1 MLEILQKFF
10 HFCDE
15 RERKEFYI
23 SIVLG
28 VLAALFS
35 ALKIPSIGVMLGAIL
50 AGGVTTK
57 TILLSLAIMLISV
70 IGSSILKYHATA
82 LQTDGGYSTTANKR
96 VQIAEHLRYLPMG
109 YFNENS
115 LGAITSV
122 TTNTMD
128 NLSGVS
134 TRVVMLVTEGVFST
148 AVMTLAVFLFDWR
161 VGLLIV
167 AGMLIYYFINH
178 TLQTKSEQTTRR
190 KFAGDTAVVE
200 RVLEFIKG
208 IAEVKSYSLVGKYN
222 RRLEAAIE
230 ENVDANTDM
239 ELKLLPLMLAQ
250 NIAAKLIDV
259 GVVVLSL
266 ALYTGGHMA
275 LLNCVMLCICSF
287 LLTEGLEQAGT
298 QSSLL
303 RVVDTCVNQATDIL
317 NLPTMDISGTKLS
330 PKHFD
335 LCAEDIHFSYGE
347 NPIINGIT
355 LDIPERTTTAIVG
368 PSGGGK
374 TTLCHLLSRF
384 WDVDG
389 GRVTLGKRDVREYDM
404 DSLMQNFSFVFQNVY
419 LFHDTIA
426 NNIRFGQPDMPMED
440 VIAAAKKVRCHD
452 FIMKLP
458 QGYETV
464 IGEAGGTLSGGERQR
479 LSIARAMLK
488 DAPIIILEEATAN
501 VDPENEK
508 EQMEAI
514 SELTQ
519 EKTVIMI
526 AHRLKTVRHADQI
539 LVVDKGQIV
548 QRGTHEELMAQDG
561 IYRHFIQG
569 RKQAVGWNLQPD
581 PTALSKRPDFL

>member
-1 MLEILQKFF
+1 MLEILRKFF
-10 HFCDE
+10 RFCDE
-15 RERKEFYI
+15 RERSEFYR

-35 ALKIPSIGVMLGAIL
+35 ALKIPAIGVMLGAIL
-50 AGGVTTK
+50 AGGVTAK
-57 TILLSLAIMLISV
+57 TILMSLSIMLISV
-70 IGSSILKYHATA
+70 IGSSILKYRATA

-109 YFNENS
+109 YFSENS
-115 LGAITSV
+115 LGVITSV

-134 TRVVMLVTEGVFST
+134 TRVVMLVTEGIFST

-161 VGLLIV
+161 VGLLII
-167 AGMLIYYFINH
+167 AGLAVYYAVNH
-178 TLQTKSEQTTRR
+178 ALQMKSEQTTHR
-190 KFAGDTAVVE
+190 KFTGDTAVVE
-200 RVLEFIKG
+200 QVLEFIKG
-208 IAEVKSYSLVGKYN
+208 IAEVKSYAQIGSYN
-222 RRLEAAIE
+222 HRQEAAIE
-230 ENVDANTDM
+230 ENVNANTDM

-250 NIAAKLIDV
+250 NAVAKLIDM

-266 ALYTGGHMA
+266 MLYTNGHMA

-317 NLPTMDISGTKLS
+317 NLPAMDISG
-330 PKHFD
+330 
-335 LCAEDIHFSYGE
+335 AELTPERCGLHAENIRFSYGE
-347 NPIINGIT
+347 KPIINGIT
-355 LDIPERTTTAIVG
+355 LDIPEGTTAAIVG

-389 GRVTLGKRDVREYDM
+389 GQVILGGHDVREYDM

-426 NNIRFGQPDMPMED
+426 NNIRFGQPDAPMEQ
-440 VIAAAKKVRCHD
+440 VIAAAKKARCHD
-452 FIMKLP
+452 FIRKLP
-458 QGYETV
+458 QGYDTV
-464 IGEAGGTLSGGERQR
+464 IGEAGSSLSGGERQR
-479 LSIARAMLK
+479 LSIARAMMK
-488 DAPIIILEEATAN
+488 DAPIIILDEATAN

-508 EQMEAI
+508 ELMEAI
-514 SELTQ
+514 QELTRK
-519 EKTVIMI
+519 KTVIMI

-548 QRGTHEELMAQDG
+548 QRGTHDELMTQDG
-561 IYRHFIQG
+561 IYRRFISG
-569 RKQAVGWNLQPD
+569 REKAVGWKL
-581 PTALSKRPDFL
+581 

>member
-1 MLEILQKFF
+1 MIEILRKFF

-15 RERKEFYI
+15 CERKKFYH
-23 SIVLG
+23 SIVFG
-28 VLAALFS
+28 VMAALFS
-35 ALKIPSIGVMLGAIL
+35 ALKIPAIGVILQAIL
-50 AGGVTTK
+50 TDGITTK
-57 TILLSLAIMLISV
+57 TILLSLAIMLVSI
-70 IGSSILKYHATA
+70 IGSSLLKYHATA
-82 LQTDGGYSTTANKR
+82 LQTDGGYCTTANKR

-115 LGAITSV
+115 LGAIISV

-134 TRVVMLVTEGVFST
+134 TRVVMLVTEGIFST
-148 AVMTLAVFLFDWR
+148 AVMTLAIVFFDWR
-161 VGLLIV
+161 VGLFIV
-167 AGMLIYYFINH
+167 AGLLIYYFINH
-178 TLQTKSEQTTRR
+178 ALQRKSEKTTSR
-190 KFAGDTAVVE
+190 KLAGDTAVVE

-208 IAEVKSYSLVGKYN
+208 IAEVKSYSLTGKYN
-222 RRLEAAIE
+222 RKLESAIDENAA
-230 ENVDANTDM
+230 ANTDM
-239 ELKLLPLMLAQ
+239 ELALQPLMWAQ
-250 NIAAKLIDV
+250 NAVAKLIDV

-266 ALYTGGHMA
+266 TLYTNGKME
-275 LLNCVMLCICSF
+275 LVNCVMLAICSF

-317 NLPTMDISGTKLS
+317 SLPAMDISGAKLT
-330 PKHFD
+330 PKHHD
-335 LCAEDIHFSYGE
+335 LRAENIHFSYGE
-347 NPIINGIT
+347 KPIINGIT
-355 LDIPERTTTAIVG
+355 LDIPERTITAIVG

-389 GRVTLGKRDVREYDM
+389 GRVTLGGYDVREYDM

-426 NNIRFGQPDMPMED
+426 NNIRFGQPNATMEK
-440 VIAAAKKVRCHD
+440 VMEAAKKARCHD

-464 IGEAGGTLSGGERQR
+464 IGKSGGTLSGGERQR
-479 LSIARAMLK
+479 LSIARAMMK
-488 DAPIIILEEATAN
+488 DAPIIILDEATAN

-508 EQMEAI
+508 ELMDAVN
-514 SELTQ
+514 ELTQ
-519 EKTVIMI
+519 EKTVILI
-526 AHRLKTVRHADQI
+526 AHRLKTVHHADQI

-548 QRGTHEELMAQDG
+548 QRGTHDELMTQDG
-561 IYRHFIQG
+561 IYRHFISG
-569 RKQAVGWNLQPD
+569 RKQAVGWKL
-581 PTALSKRPDFL
+581 

>member
-1 MLEILQKFF
+1 MLEILRKFF
-10 HFCDE
+10 RFCDE
-15 RERKEFYI
+15 RERSEFYR

-35 ALKIPSIGVMLGAIL
+35 ALKIPAIGVMLGAIL
-50 AGGVTTK
+50 AGGVTAK
-57 TILLSLAIMLISV
+57 TILMSVSIMLISV
-70 IGSSILKYHATA
+70 IGSSILKYRATA

-109 YFNENS
+109 YFSENS
-115 LGAITSV
+115 LGVITSV

-134 TRVVMLVTEGVFST
+134 TRVVMLVTEGIFST

-161 VGLLIV
+161 VGLLII
-167 AGMLIYYFINH
+167 AGLAVYYAVNH
-178 TLQTKSEQTTRR
+178 ALQMKSEQTTHR
-190 KFAGDTAVVE
+190 KFTGDTAVVE
-200 RVLEFIKG
+200 QVLEYIKG
-208 IAEVKSYSLVGKYN
+208 IAEVKSYALIGSYN
-222 RRLEAAIE
+222 HRLEAAIE
-230 ENVDANTDM
+230 ENVNANTDM

-250 NIAAKLIDV
+250 NAVAKLIDV

-266 ALYTGGHMA
+266 ILYTNGHMA

-317 NLPTMDISGTKLS
+317 NLPTMDISG
-330 PKHFD
+330 
-335 LCAEDIHFSYGE
+335 AELAPERCGLHAENIRFSYGE
-347 NPIINGIT
+347 KPIINGIT
-355 LDIPERTTTAIVG
+355 LDIPEGTTAAIVG

-389 GRVTLGKRDVREYDM
+389 GQVILGGHDVREYDM

-426 NNIRFGQPDMPMED
+426 NNIRFGQPDAPMEQ
-440 VIAAAKKVRCHD
+440 VIAAAKKARCHD
-452 FIMKLP
+452 FIRKLP
-458 QGYETV
+458 QGYDTV
-464 IGEAGGTLSGGERQR
+464 IGEAGSSLSGGERQR
-479 LSIARAMLK
+479 LSIARAMMK
-488 DAPIIILEEATAN
+488 DAPIIILDEATAN

-508 EQMEAI
+508 ELMEAI
-514 SELTQ
+514 QELTRK
-519 EKTVIMI
+519 KTVIMI

-548 QRGTHEELMAQDG
+548 QRGTHDELMTQDG
-561 IYRHFIQG
+561 IYRRFISG
-569 RKQAVGWNLQPD
+569 REKAVGWKL
-581 PTALSKRPDFL
+581 

>member
-1 MLEILQKFF
+1 MLEILRKFF
-10 HFCDE
+10 RFCDE
-15 RERKEFYI
+15 RERSEFYR

-35 ALKIPSIGVMLGAIL
+35 ALKIPAIGVMLGAIL
-50 AGGVTTK
+50 AGGVTAK
-57 TILLSLAIMLISV
+57 TILMSLSIMLISV
-70 IGSSILKYHATA
+70 IGSSILKYRATA

-109 YFNENS
+109 YFSENS
-115 LGAITSV
+115 LGVITSV

-134 TRVVMLVTEGVFST
+134 TRVVMLVTEGIFST

-161 VGLLIV
+161 VGLLII
-167 AGMLIYYFINH
+167 AGLAVYYAVNH
-178 TLQTKSEQTTRR
+178 ALQMKSEQTTHR
-190 KFAGDTAVVE
+190 KFTGDTAVVE
-200 RVLEFIKG
+200 QVLEFIKG
-208 IAEVKSYSLVGKYN
+208 IAEVKSYALIGSYN
-222 RRLEAAIE
+222 HRLEAAIE
-230 ENVDANTDM
+230 ENVNANTDM

-250 NIAAKLIDV
+250 NAVAKLIDM

-266 ALYTGGHMA
+266 ILYTNGHMA

-287 LLTEGLEQAGT
+287 LLTEWLEQAGT

-303 RVVDTCVNQATDIL
+303 RVVDTSVNQATDFL
-317 NLPTMDISGTKLS
+317 NLPAMDISG
-330 PKHFD
+330 
-335 LCAEDIHFSYGE
+335 AELTPERCGLHAENIRFSYGE
-347 NPIINGIT
+347 KPIINGIT
-355 LDIPERTTTAIVG
+355 LDIPEGTTAAIVG

-389 GRVTLGKRDVREYDM
+389 GQVILGGHDVREYDM

-426 NNIRFGQPDMPMED
+426 NNIRFGQPDAPMEQ
-440 VIAAAKKVRCHD
+440 VIAAAKKARCHD
-452 FIMKLP
+452 FIRKLP
-458 QGYETV
+458 QGYDTV
-464 IGEAGGTLSGGERQR
+464 IGEAGSSLSGGERQR
-479 LSIARAMLK
+479 LSIARAMMK
-488 DAPIIILEEATAN
+488 DAPIIILDEATAN

-508 EQMEAI
+508 ELMEAI
-514 SELTQ
+514 QELTRK
-519 EKTVIMI
+519 KTVIMI

-548 QRGTHEELMAQDG
+548 QRGTHDELMAQDG
-561 IYRHFIQG
+561 IYRRFISG
-569 RKQAVGWNLQPD
+569 REKAVGWKL
-581 PTALSKRPDFL
+581 